1 MTVARRTTFRRHQAI
16 SEINLTP
23 LIDLTFLLLITFVIT
38 FPLVQQGIPLRLP
51 KGSAAELPAHQKQTI
66 SVDPQGR
73 IYLNDAQSSFAEFET
88 RMMALGRNQP
98 ETVILVRADE
108 GVPYGQVAQILRV
121 LHKAR
126 LTRMALVTQADNKR

>member
-1 MTVARRTTFRRHQAI
+1 MARRTVFRRHQSI

-38 FPLVQQGIPLRLP
+38 FPLVQQGIPLKLP
-51 KGSAAELPAHQKQTI
+51 KGSAAELPANQKQTLSI
-66 SVDPQGR
+66 DPQGR
-73 IYLNDAQSSFAEFET
+73 LYLNETLASFAEVET
-88 RMMALGRNQP
+88 RMLALGQNHP

-108 GVPYGQVAQILRV
+108 GVPYGQVAQVLRV

-126 LTRMALVTQADNKR
+126 LTRMALVTQADSR